1 MGSIWSWMTAPGE
14 VMEQLILNAISKKV
28 EENEVIRSSQ
38 PEFNKAKLQLTNILA
53 FFDVM
58 TRWVDEGEVQ
68 WMLCTLTS
76 ARL

>member
-1 MGSIWSWMTAPGE
+1 
-14 VMEQLILNAISKKV
+14 MEQLILNAISKKV

-76 ARL
+76 ARF